1 MKLVYDINQ
10 KPPLK
15 KNLVYAFQQLLAIM
29 AATLLVPI
37 LVDGS
42 GLYMNQPAALFGA
55 GMGTLFY
62 IFIATRRKSPVFLG
76 SSFAFISP
84 LAGACAYGFLGIFV
98 GSLFAGLVYVL
109 IALIVKKTGTAWVTK
124 LLPPVVI
131 GPTVALIGLSLCGS
145 AVNNLNNTA
154 AGSYNLVAILVGL
167 VAFFITVF
175 ASVKGT
181 QSMKMVPFII
191 GILGAYVIALILT
204 FIGRASGCETLQL
217 VNLAAFDNVQLFK
230 LPRFTFLGMFGVYKD
245 APNTITSAADVLSL
259 FVLFAPVAFVTLAEH
274 IADHEN
280 LSSIIGHDLI
290 TDPGL
295 DRTLLGDG
303 AGSIVGALF
312 GGCPNTTYGE
322 SVGCIAITGNASVS
336 TIAIAAVYCVLL
348 SFFDPFVC
356 FVNSIPTCI
365 VGGVCI
371 ALYGF
376 IAVSGLKMI
385 QPVDLNDHRNLF
397 VVAAILV
404 CGIGGLTLNFG
415 SVQISAIATGLI
427 VGILVNVIF
436 NRSNAGKKTE

>member
-1 MKLVYDINQ
+1 MKLVYDVNQ
-10 KPPLK
+10 RPPLK

-37 LVDGS
+37 LADS
-42 GLYMNQPAALFGA
+42 TGLYLNQPAALFGA

-62 IFIATRRKSPVFLG
+62 IFIATRKKSPVFLG

-167 VAFFITVF
+167 IAFFITVF

-204 FIGRASGCETLQL
+204 FIGRASGCEALQL
-217 VNLAAFDNVQLFK
+217 VKLSAFDNVQLFK
-230 LPRFTFLGMFGVYKD
+230 VPRFTFLGMFGAYKD
-245 APNTITSAADVLSL
+245 ATNTIGSASDVLSL

-436 NRSNAGKKTE
+436 NRRNADKKAE